1 MKLTQDP
8 GTLGIDYHASSE
20 FTTKD
25 GRRGV
30 RFILSHK
37 LTPEQEKELK
47 EYENAEIKP
56 DAATYKYAPEI
67 KYDVLYVFNDGEEA
81 EAEAEE
87 SFIDL
92 LNAEVENHP
101 DNTAG
106 DPVVTKLEVSQPQ
119 EDNSLEEYVAIN
131 SAVSMASSA
140 ILLYKELAE
149 RFPENKEVFD
159 NLAAERE
166 VEIGKLTAL
175 ASDSTKENMQ
185 DGIEQGEALSATED
199 LENNQSPAETKFIE
213 LLKEVMKDD
222 PYFKDSD
229 LTQTEWVAELVYSED
244 SIYSFFE
251 EMDEDQ
257 ILEIL
262 NSDKGK
268 ALVEALVEA
277 YKNDFSEEALQKALK
292 LIEPEDD

>member
-1 MKLTQDP
+1 M
-8 GTLGIDYHASSE
+8 I
-20 FTTKD
+20 
-25 GRRGV
+25 
-30 RFILSHK
+30 
-37 LTPEQEKELK
+37 
-47 EYENAEIKP
+47 
-56 DAATYKYAPEI
+56 
-67 KYDVLYVFNDGEEA
+67 
-81 EAEAEE
+81 
-87 SFIDL
+87 
-92 LNAEVENHP
+92 
-101 DNTAG
+101 
-106 DPVVTKLEVSQPQ
+106 QPKK
-119 EDNSLEEYVAIN
+119 I
-131 SAVSMASSA
+131 
-140 ILLYKELAE
+140 
-149 RFPENKEVFD
+149 
-159 NLAAERE
+159 
-166 VEIGKLTAL
+166 
-175 ASDSTKENMQ
+175 
-185 DGIEQGEALSATED
+185 GIEQGEALSATED